1 MGVIILFGPPGAGK
15 GTQAKAIVDHTGLPQ
30 VSTGDMLRE
39 AARAETELG
48 RLAASYMDRGALV
61 PDEVVLR
68 IVEARLQRQDAVA
81 GVLFDGFPR
90 TIPQAAPLVELADID
105 HVISLEV
112 PDDLIVDRITGRS
125 SCPACGH
132 VHHDTHHPPPT
143 PDTCGGCGSVGLVR
157 REDDSVTVV
166 ESASVRTMNRPLRWR
181 LGMRRGPPEAREW
194 YRGHRCCVE
203 RGARADSS
211 DNEVHHAPRTIETP
225 TSVRNQLADAAQ
237 NHLLATMLP
246 PNPHALRSNAAPSS
260 DRHLPNVIDD
270 VYQPLPVSS
279 SAERASDSFDL
290 VWMLGSGSGPA
301 NAS

>member
-1 MGVIILFGPPGAGK
+1 MGSIILFGPPGAGK

-39 AARAETELG
+39 AVRAETELG

-61 PDEVVLR
+61 PDEVVLG
-68 IVEARLQRQDAVA
+68 IVEARLQRPDAVA

-90 TIPQAAPLVELADID
+90 TIPQAAALVELADID

-143 PDTCGGCGSVGLVR
+143 PGTCGGCGSVGLVR

-166 ESASVRTMNRPLRWR
+166 ESRLRAYHEQTAPLATWY
-181 LGMRRGPPEAREW
+181 EARGLL
-194 YRGHRCCVE
+194 RRVNGTGDIDAV
-203 RGARADSS
+203 ST
-211 DNEVHHAPRTIETP
+211 EVLG
-225 TSVRNQLADAAQ
+225 QLK
-237 NHLLATMLP
+237 
-246 PNPHALRSNAAPSS
+246 
-260 DRHLPNVIDD
+260 
-270 VYQPLPVSS
+270 
-279 SAERASDSFDL
+279 
-290 VWMLGSGSGPA
+290 
-301 NAS
+301 

>member
-1 MGVIILFGPPGAGK
+1 MGSIILFGPPGAGK

-39 AARAETELG
+39 AVRAETELG

-61 PDEVVLR
+61 PMRSCGNRRSPVATAGRRGRCALR
-68 IVEARLQRQDAVA
+68 RLPTDHSTGRA
-81 GVLFDGFPR
+81 
-90 TIPQAAPLVELADID
+90 LVELADID

-166 ESASVRTMNRPLRWR
+166 ESRLRAYHEQTAPLATWY
-181 LGMRRGPPEAREW
+181 EARGLL
-194 YRGHRCCVE
+194 RRVNGT
-203 RGARADSS
+203 GD
-211 DNEVHHAPRTIETP
+211 I
-225 TSVRNQLADAAQ
+225 DA
-237 NHLLATMLP
+237 
-246 PNPHALRSNAAPSS
+246 
-260 DRHLPNVIDD
+260 
-270 VYQPLPVSS
+270 VSS
-279 SAERASDSFDL
+279 E
-290 VWMLGSGSGPA
+290 VLGQLK
-301 NAS
+301 